1 MGPKHDYRIV
11 AVEQF
16 VEATRDSGYKDFAA
30 ALAELIDNAVEADAT
45 KISIELIEDKIAIER
60 ALTVAVLDNGKGM
73 TPSILRLALQFG
85 GSTRFNSRAGIGRYG
100 MGLPNSSLS
109 QTRRA
114 DVYTWRSP
122 GIVWWS
128 YLDANE
134 IASGRRVNVPKPKRR
149 VPIGL
154 NSFPVQ
160 SKSGTLVRWKNC
172 DRGQSGSLK
181 SISAKLHERLG
192 RTFRKSLRCGVS
204 IKVNG
209 EAVLPVDPL
218 FLKRGNN
225 LVGATVYGPQL
236 KYQIEVPV
244 SGGSRASV
252 VTVKFSELPVEK
264 WQGLS
269 NEDKR
274 LQRISKCA
282 GISILRC
289 GREIDYGWFFM
300 GAKRKENYDDWWRGE
315 IEFGAELD
323 ELFGVTHTKQGIR
336 PTTALINML
345 SPDME
350 RIAHE
355 LNARVRQR
363 FTTAKE
369 RRNNSSAEKIA
380 GERDYLLEPPK
391 TSTSRGPEVAVS
403 AMRKEQG
410 VNLAS
415 GLPGFKYRIE
425 AKVLKD
431 VSFFIPVVSGPEV
444 LILLNEEHPFYERIY
459 SQVIARDDFEKKHF
473 LQALELLILS
483 AARAECSVVSE
494 GGRKYASSLRH
505 SWSNVLAAF
514 LG

>member
-1 MGPKHDYRIV
+1 
-11 AVEQF
+11 
-16 VEATRDSGYKDFAA
+16 
-30 ALAELIDNAVEADAT
+30 L
-45 KISIELIEDKIAIER
+45 
-60 ALTVAVLDNGKGM
+60 
-73 TPSILRLALQFG
+73 
-85 GSTRFNSRAGIGRYG
+85 
-100 MGLPNSSLS
+100 
-109 QTRRA
+109 
-114 DVYTWRSP
+114 
-122 GIVWWS
+122 
-128 YLDANE
+128 
-134 IASGRRVNVPKPKRR
+134 
-149 VPIGL
+149 
-154 NSFPVQ
+154 
-160 SKSGTLVRWKNC
+160 
-172 DRGQSGSLK
+172 
-181 SISAKLHERLG
+181 AKLHERLG
-192 RTFRKSLRCGVS
+192 RTFRKSLRSGVS

-209 EAVLPVDPL
+209 KAIIPIDPL

-225 LVGATVYGPQL
+225 LVGGAAYGPRL

-244 SGGSRASV
+244 SGGTHASTI
-252 VTVKFSELPVEK
+252 TVKFSELPVEK
-264 WQGLS
+264 WHGLS
-269 NEDKR
+269 NEDRR

-336 PTTALINML
+336 PTTALIRML

-363 FTTAKE
+363 FTTVKE
-369 RRNNSSAEKIA
+369 RTNNSSAEKIA

-391 TSTSRGPEVAVS
+391 TSTGRGSSAAVS
-403 AMRKEQG
+403 TMRREQG
-410 VNLAS
+410 VNLGS
-415 GLPGFKYRIE
+415 VFPGFKYRIE
-425 AKVLKD
+425 AKALKD

-459 SQVIARDDFEKKHF
+459 SQVIAHGDFEKKHF
-473 LQALELLILS
+473 LEALELLILS

-494 GGRKYASSLRH
+494 SGRKYASSLRH